1 MGRPTST
8 VSEVR
13 VTGPLAP
20 FVEGLRAKLRDTGY
34 TPLTTVNVLRLVAH
48 LSRWLDVNQLAA
60 ADLTE
65 QQVERYFGARRALG
79 YKASLTPASVAP
91 LLDVVRE
98 TGVFDSPERS
108 TSLSATDVLLAAF
121 GRFLCDER
129 ALATPTVAAYVERAR
144 RFLDRYEGC
153 ALFDL
158 TADQVTSAVLA
169 EASAVSVGSA
179 QYYVAALRS
188 FLRFCFIRGLVKAE
202 LAAAALAVTG
212 RRRSP
217 LPRGIDR
224 GDASA
229 LLHSCDRRRPAGR
242 RDYALLITLLR
253 FGLRAS
259 EVGGLRL
266 DDIDWRAAELVV
278 RGKGQREDRLP
289 LSADVGE
296 AIAGYLKRGR
306 PPSSMRE
313 VFLSAQAP
321 VAPLGRGG
329 VSCIVRRACV
339 RAGIPEIGAHCLRH
353 TAACE
358 MVAAGVPLA
367 AISQVL
373 RHRSLSST
381 SIYARMDI
389 EMLRSLAQAWPGG
402 EQR

>member
-1 MGRPTST
+1 MDKPTSK

-20 FVEGLRAKLRDTGY
+20 FVEGLTANLRDTGY
-34 TPLTTVNVLRLVAH
+34 TPLTTVNVLRVVAH

-65 QQVERYFGARRALG
+65 QQVERYFRARRALG

-129 ALATPTVAAYVERAR
+129 ALATPTVAAYVDRAR

-153 ALFDL
+153 AVFDL

-179 QYYVAALRS
+179 QYYVSALRS

-202 LAAAALAVTG
+202 LSAAALAVTG

-224 GDASA
+224 GDATA

-242 RDYALLITLLR
+242 RDYALLLTLLR

-259 EVGGLRL
+259 EVVPMLAE
-266 DDIDWRAAELVV
+266 RAE
-278 RGKGQREDRLP
+278 
-289 LSADVGE
+289 
-296 AIAGYLKRGR
+296 GR
-306 PPSSMRE
+306 PPRDARTDRR
-313 VFLSAQAP
+313 VL
-321 VAPLGRGG
+321 PLGGGRRRSPHARRRWLGCGAADGDAAAPRGATISG
-329 VSCIVRRACV
+329 ARTPAVLDALARR
-339 RAGIPEIGAHCLRH
+339 RD
-353 TAACE
+353 
-358 MVAAGVPLA
+358 
-367 AISQVL
+367 
-373 RHRSLSST
+373 LS
-381 SIYARMDI
+381 
-389 EMLRSLAQAWPGG
+389 W
-402 EQR
+402 